1 MYSPITG
8 KEAKVIDSFSID
20 TIIQGYKERFKID
33 VSSYF
38 NGMKELP
45 LYECSDSKLRFF
57 YPDKLAGNS
66 AFYTSLEN
74 NDFYYRTWKWE
85 YEEAFKIVPQNC
97 KVLDIGCG
105 WGAFLEK
112 LKKEKQCNVFGLEF
126 STSAYKE
133 LERKEIPCSMETI
146 EQHSDQHEGV
156 YDVVTFFQVL
166 EHVSSVRSFLESA
179 VKCLKKDG
187 LLIIAVPNNDPYI
200 FGIHKFEWLNF
211 PPHHMGWW
219 NHESLN
225 NIQNF
230 FPVNTESIKVS
241 PFRDYNQYLDA
252 LELDV
257 SIEQPNKLLFTKI
270 GRPFRKQWIQIFRD
284 KIPGF
289 AILGIYRKK

>member
-8 KEAKVIDSFSID
+8 KEAKVIDSFSIH
-20 TIIQGYKERFKID
+20 TIIQGYNEKFKID
-33 VSSYF
+33 VSRYF
-38 NGMKELP
+38 NDMKELQ

-66 AFYTSLEN
+66 AFYTSLESN
-74 NDFYYRTWKWE
+74 NFYYPAWKWE
-85 YEEAFKIVPQNC
+85 YEEAFKVVPENC

-105 WGAFLEK
+105 WGAFLER
-112 LKKEKQCNVFGLEF
+112 LKKEKRCNVFGLEF

-146 EQHSDQHEGV
+146 EQHSDQHEEV
-156 YDVVTFFQVL
+156 YDAVTFFQVL
-166 EHVSSVRSFLESA
+166 EHISSVRSFLQSA

-187 LLIIAVPNNDPYI
+187 LLVIAVPNNEPYI

-225 NIQNF
+225 SIQNF

-257 SIEQPNKLLFTKI
+257 SVIQPNKLLFTKMI
-270 GRPFRKQWIQIFRD
+270 RPFRKQWIQIFRNR
-284 KIPGF
+284 IPGF
-289 AILGIYRKK
+289 AILGVYRKK

>member
-8 KEAKVIDSFSID
+8 KEAKVTESFSTE
-20 TIIQGYKERFKID
+20 TIIQGYKENYKID

-57 YPDKLAGNS
+57 YPDRLAGNS
-66 AFYTSLEN
+66 AFYTSLES
-74 NDFYYRTWKWE
+74 NDFYYRSWKWE
-85 YEEAFKIVPQNC
+85 YEEAFKIIPKNS

-105 WGAFLEK
+105 WGAFLERV
-112 LKKEKQCNVFGLEF
+112 KKEKQCDVFGLEF
-126 STSAYKE
+126 NMSAYQE

-156 YDVVTFFQVL
+156 YDAVTFFQVL
-166 EHVSSVRSFLESA
+166 EHISSVSTFLQSA
-179 VKCLKKDG
+179 VKCLKKNG
-187 LLIIAVPNNDPYI
+187 LLVIAVPNNEPYI

-219 NHESLN
+219 NNESLN
-225 NIQNF
+225 NIQKF
-230 FPVNTESIKVS
+230 FPLSTETIKVA
-241 PFRDYNQYLDA
+241 PFRDYNQYLDG
-252 LELDV
+252 LELDL
-257 SIEQPNKLLFTKI
+257 SITQPNKLLLAKMV
-270 GRPFRKQWIQIFRD
+270 RPFRKQWIQIFRN

-289 AILGIYRKK
+289 VILAVYRKT